1 MNKIKITLLI
11 FITAFFF
18 SNILVFNYGKKV
30 EPKLYKYLEIE
41 ASSLANS
48 IVDSTIND
56 VLKDS
61 EINDLFITNEI
72 NNQIYLDYNTQYVNY
87 LLKKINKQLEENLNN
102 LIANGTNNSELKNS
116 LQDPASSS
124 LSLGTIYLIPL
135 KSINNNPF
143 FINTCPKIPI
153 KINFLGQISSSL
165 KTNATSYGVN
175 NTIYE
180 AYLHTEISVQII
192 TPLTM
197 KKVVSTVEAPITIK
211 IIQGEVPYYL
221 RSFLEKNSIE
231 VSLPISN

>member
-1 MNKIKITLLI
+1 MKKVKIILSI

-18 SNILVFNYGKKV
+18 SNVLVFSYGKKV

-48 IVDSTIND
+48 IVDSTLND

-61 EINDLFITNEI
+61 EINNLFITNEV

-87 LLKKINKQLEENLNN
+87 ILKKINNQLEENLNN
-102 LIANGTNNSELKNS
+102 LITTGTNKSKLENSLKN
-116 LQDPASSS
+116 PASSP

-135 KSINNNPF
+135 RSINNNPF
-143 FINTCPKIPI
+143 FINTCQKIPI

-180 AYLHTEISVQII
+180 VYLHTEISIQII
-192 TPLTM
+192 TPLTI
-197 KKVVSTVEAPITIK
+197 KKIVSTVEAPITIK
-211 IIQGEVPYYL
+211 IIQGEVPDYL

>member
-1 MNKIKITLLI
+1 M
-11 FITAFFF
+11 
-18 SNILVFNYGKKV
+18 
-30 EPKLYKYLEIE
+30 
-41 ASSLANS
+41 
-48 IVDSTIND
+48 
-56 VLKDS
+56 
-61 EINDLFITNEI
+61 
-72 NNQIYLDYNTQYVNY
+72 
-87 LLKKINKQLEENLNN
+87 LKKINKQLEENLNN
-102 LIANGTNNSELKNS
+102 LIANGTNSSELKNS

>member
-1 MNKIKITLLI
+1 MNKITLLI

-102 LIANGTNNSELKNS
+102 LIANGTNSSELKNS

-197 KKVVSTVEAPITIK
+197 KKVVSTIEAPITIK

>member
-1 MNKIKITLLI
+1 MKKVKIILLI

-18 SNILVFNYGKKV
+18 SNVLVFSYGKKV

-61 EINDLFITNEI
+61 EINDLFITNEV

-87 LLKKINKQLEENLNN
+87 ILKKINNQLEENLNK
-102 LIANGTNNSELKNS
+102 LIANGTNRSELENS
-116 LQDPASSS
+116 LKNPASSP

-135 KSINNNPF
+135 RSINNNPF
-143 FINTCPKIPI
+143 FINTCQKIPI

-180 AYLHTEISVQII
+180 VYLHTEISVQII

-197 KKVVSTVEAPITIK
+197 KKIVSTVEAPITIK
-211 IIQGEVPYYL
+211 IIQGEVPDYL

>member
-102 LIANGTNNSELKNS
+102 LIANGTNSSELKNS

-135 KSINNNPF
+135 KNINNNPF

>member
-1 MNKIKITLLI
+1 MKKVKIILLI

-18 SNILVFNYGKKV
+18 SNVLVFSYGKKV

-61 EINDLFITNEI
+61 EINNLFITNEV

-87 LLKKINKQLEENLNN
+87 ILKKINNQLEENLNN
-102 LIANGTNNSELKNS
+102 LIANGTNRSELENS
-116 LQDPASSS
+116 LKNPASSP

-135 KSINNNPF
+135 RSINNNPF
-143 FINTCPKIPI
+143 FINTCQKIPI

-180 AYLHTEISVQII
+180 VYLHTEISVQII

-197 KKVVSTVEAPITIK
+197 KKIVSTVEAPITIK
-211 IIQGEVPYYL
+211 IIQGEVPDYL

>member
-1 MNKIKITLLI
+1 MKRIKITLLI

-18 SNILVFNYGKKV
+18 SNILVFSYGKKV

-61 EINDLFITNEI
+61 EINNLFITNEV

-87 LLKKINKQLEENLNN
+87 ILKKINNQLEENLNN
-102 LIANGTNNSELKNS
+102 LIANGTNRSELENS
-116 LQDPASSS
+116 LKNPASSP

-135 KSINNNPF
+135 RSINNNPF
-143 FINTCPKIPI
+143 FINTCQKIPI

-165 KTNATSYGVN
+165 KTNATNYGVN

-180 AYLHTEISVQII
+180 VYLHTEISVQII

-197 KKVVSTVEAPITIK
+197 KKIVSTVEAPITIK
-211 IIQGEVPYYL
+211 IIQGEVPDYL
-221 RSFLEKNSIE
+221 HSFLEKNSIE

>member
-72 NNQIYLDYNTQYVNY
+72 NNQIYLD
-87 LLKKINKQLEENLNN
+87 
-102 LIANGTNNSELKNS
+102 
-116 LQDPASSS
+116 
-124 LSLGTIYLIPL
+124 
-135 KSINNNPF
+135 
-143 FINTCPKIPI
+143 
-153 KINFLGQISSSL
+153 
-165 KTNATSYGVN
+165 
-175 NTIYE
+175 
-180 AYLHTEISVQII
+180 
-192 TPLTM
+192 
-197 KKVVSTVEAPITIK
+197 
-211 IIQGEVPYYL
+211 
-221 RSFLEKNSIE
+221 
-231 VSLPISN
+231 

>member
-41 ASSLANS
+41 ASILANS

-102 LIANGTNNSELKNS
+102 LIANGTNSSELKNS

-135 KSINNNPF
+135 KNINNNPF
-143 FINTCPKIPI
+143 YINTCPKIPI
-153 KINFLGQISSSL
+153 KINILGQISSSL

>member
-30 EPKLYKYLEIE
+30 EPKFYKYLEIE

-102 LIANGTNNSELKNS
+102 LIANGTNSSELKNS